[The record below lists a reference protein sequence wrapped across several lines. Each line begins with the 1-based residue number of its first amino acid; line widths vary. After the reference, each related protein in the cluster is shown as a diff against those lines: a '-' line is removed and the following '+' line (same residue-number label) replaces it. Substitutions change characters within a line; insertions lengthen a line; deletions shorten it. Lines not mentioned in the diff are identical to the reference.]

1 MSFGVGIRAKPGVDP
16 AVLIRLATDLP
27 SVWNAAGT
35 DARARQRPVR
45 LQIEEVVID
54 IDAEAREFILLIHW
68 IGGRHTKVRLAR
80 RKTGRFPPG
89 RVLTAPKV
97 LRKLVGHWP
106 DSELAVTLNRLRCH
120 TEDGETWTTVRV
132 AELRGRLAI
141 PPCHLDAEVPKTL
154 SVDAAIRGGDRLSST
169 IRIFSAIDQRRRRPP
184 SKEPQPGP

>member
-1 MSFGVGIRAKPGVDP
+1 M
-16 AVLIRLATDLP
+16 
-27 SVWNAAGT
+27 
-35 DARARQRPVR
+35 
-45 LQIEEVVID
+45 
-54 IDAEAREFILLIHW
+54 
-68 IGGRHTKVRLAR
+68 
-80 RKTGRFPPG
+80 
-89 RVLTAPKV
+89 
-97 LRKLVGHWP
+97 
-106 DSELAVTLNRLRCH
+106 RCH